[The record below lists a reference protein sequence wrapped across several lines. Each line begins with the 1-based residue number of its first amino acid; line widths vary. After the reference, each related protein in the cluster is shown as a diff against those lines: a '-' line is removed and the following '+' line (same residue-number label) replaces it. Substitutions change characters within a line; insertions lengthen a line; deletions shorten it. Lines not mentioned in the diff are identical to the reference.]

1 MGVSATKTQQS
12 SAASESD
19 RPLSAFNSTVPGQF
33 NKTWQQA
40 QNRTTADLR
49 RAKIKSTEL
58 ILFTTQLSVMLD
70 SGVVLSD
77 ALDAIAESTS
87 VRNSATFKCIIMDV
101 SQTVKSGENLSRA
114 LASYPRIFSTM
125 FISMVK
131 ASEASGKMAEMLS
144 VLSGYLNF
152 ESETRK
158 RIKGAL
164 TYPFIMALMAVA
176 ATGTLMFFVLPRFMG
191 IYEARGAALPK
202 LTQVLVRFSRLLG
215 NFEFMTGAVT
225 VVILAGAGLYWWV
238 RSVSGR
244 RVIDY
249 IKIHTPV
256 IGTMFIDTVV
266 TRSMRIMATMVN
278 TGVSLLESIR
288 VIQGSC
294 QNYFFQ
300 RLWIDVDERIQDGY
314 QLSESI
320 LISSDRELIA
330 PGIIQMLRAG
340 EKSGKL
346 GEVCDKV
353 SVFYEK
359 KLENSIRSVMALIE
373 PIMIVVMGSII
384 GTIAI
389 ALLLPVFR
397 ISSVIAHEIP
407 LQIQNGRSVKGID
420 ILDFDDV
427 LSDLNDITFAYGD
440 QIWPKWR
447 MSREHTRQRIALVGP
462 RMNLKNGSLLRRV
475 VPVEPVDHSH
485 I

>member
-1 MGVSATKTQQS
+1 MGVSATKTEQQTAATQTDKT
-12 SAASESD
+12 SAAAEPQD
-19 RPLSAFNSTVPGQF
+19 FEAALHWRMKKDFGKA
-33 NKTWQQA
+33 WQQA
-40 QNRTTADLR
+40 QSATDPELH
-49 RAKIKSTEL
+49 RARVKSAEL

-77 ALDAIAESTS
+77 ALDAIAESSS
-87 VRNSATFKCIIMDV
+87 VSKHATFKSVISAV
-101 SQTVKSGENLSRA
+101 AEKVKGGESFSKA
-114 LASYPRIFSTM
+114 LAAYPRIFSVM

-131 ASEASGKMAEMLS
+131 ASEASGRMSEMLN
-144 VLSGYLNF
+144 VLAGYLNF

-202 LTQVLVRFSRLLG
+202 LTQILVSFSKLLG
-215 NFEFMTGAVT
+215 NFEFLTGAVT
-225 VVILAGAGLYWWV
+225 TIILASFGLYCWAGTLT
-238 RSVSGR
+238 GR

-278 TGVSLLESIR
+278 TGVSLLDSIQ
-288 VIQGSC
+288 VVQGSC
-294 QNYFFQ
+294 RNFYFQ
-300 RLWIDVDERIQDGY
+300 RLWINVDQKIRDGY

-320 LISSDRELIA
+320 LLSPGNELIA
-330 PGIIQMLRAG
+330 PGILQMLRAG

-353 SVFYEK
+353 SIFYEK
-359 KLENSIRSVMALIE
+359 KLENSIRNVMALIE
-373 PIMIVVMGSII
+373 PVMITIMGTII

-397 ISSVIAHEIP
+397 ISTVIAH
-407 LQIQNGRSVKGID
+407 
-420 ILDFDDV
+420 
-427 LSDLNDITFAYGD
+427 
-440 QIWPKWR
+440 
-447 MSREHTRQRIALVGP
+447 
-462 RMNLKNGSLLRRV
+462 
-475 VPVEPVDHSH
+475 
-485 I
+485 